1 MAVMV
6 GVHSHKKLPCLLGPV
21 RYVEHGTSS
30 TVGPEKHGIVA
41 HRVKNVQRVT
51 TICYD
56 ELSSYIERQIKYN
69 PNLARRNHGTAA
81 RFLVI
86 GFLIMDH
93 GDHQTSTESSPH
105 RRCPM
110 QWMQPHHQQRV
121 RPQQSKSTTMKNQ
134 TGGYSA
140 AEW

>member
-86 GFLIMDH
+86 GFLIMVTIRLQQNRPPIAAVRCNGCNH
-93 GDHQTSTESSPH
+93 IINNESVLNKASP
-105 RRCPM
+105 
-110 QWMQPHHQQRV
+110 QR
-121 RPQQSKSTTMKNQ
+121 
-134 TGGYSA
+134 
-140 AEW
+140 